1 MIVCCFLGANS
12 VIKAVFRQIT
22 TMETNLKSM
31 EEENKVI
38 EQQNDSLLHELAN
51 LSQSLINSLAN
62 IQLPHMVRR
71 PSPAPPQSSWLGL
84 KRNMQCIYIVYT
96 LRLPFPAGS
105 SDGCLSGSFLCWPF
119 FFVEEEEDLSGFW
132 ADLVPSPTLRRRG
145 VKVACSRFC
154 RDVQVFSSSASFC
167 LPPSFFP
174 SSPCCASLLLYNAS
188 HKEKQPPSF
197 FFFFFFF
204 FTSLKC
210 SWLFWRHIVSV

>member
-1 MIVCCFLGANS
+1 MPDTCGAFSDNSEVRLLGSSETPQNQTFTSETRRTLRSKMAAPRINSEPKPFTFTISRVVVFLCHSISCTRSTVQLLTHVGCMIVCCFLGANS

-105 SDGCLSGSFLCWPF
+105 SDGCLSGSFLC
-119 FFVEEEEDLSGFW
+119 
-132 ADLVPSPTLRRRG
+132 
-145 VKVACSRFC
+145 
-154 RDVQVFSSSASFC
+154 
-167 LPPSFFP
+167 
-174 SSPCCASLLLYNAS
+174 
-188 HKEKQPPSF
+188 
-197 FFFFFFF
+197 
-204 FTSLKC
+204 
-210 SWLFWRHIVSV
+210 